1 MANQVKMSSPKKGK
15 GHIRHTTAITI
26 TTNNG
31 VMSNAMIKFLCYQS
45 LKVSNANN
53 SSNIQ
58 MAQKK
63 ITSPKVE
70 TSNSTTTMSNT
81 HKIPVVHLQNKS
93 LEASNKNYSRDSQ
106 KASRIES
113 KALLERT
120 KCVTDTISNKCIV
133 NNTVVSGN
141 SFRTTTVAMNENN
154 KTMVHNI
161 GDKVGSYVC
170 QMCNKSFKNARSL
183 NKHKKRHKLTEN
195 EVQPDVI
202 RPHVCNICGL
212 AFKKGATLT
221 VHYRIHTGQKPF
233 ACNVCSD
240 TFTCSANRTVHM
252 RTHTGYRPY
261 VCKFCGFAFNQ
272 SHVLTEHV
280 RLHTGERPYE
290 CGLCELAF
298 VSSGLLRKH
307 TIRKHN
313 KHA

>member
-1 MANQVKMSSPKKGK
+1 MSLPKKGK
-15 GHIRHTTAITI
+15 GRKRYTTATI
-26 TTNNG
+26 TTNNK
-31 VMSNAMIKFLCYQS
+31 VMSNAMIKLLCYQS
-45 LKVSNANN
+45 SKVSNAKN

-63 ITSPKVE
+63 ITSPKAE
-70 TSNSTTTMSNT
+70 TSNLTTTMSNT
-81 HKIPVVHLQNKS
+81 RKTAVVHLQNQS
-93 LEASNKNYSRDSQ
+93 LEASNTNYSRDSQ

-113 KALLERT
+113 KALLERK
-120 KCVTDTISNKCIV
+120 KCVTNTIGNKFTV

-141 SFRTTTVAMNENN
+141 FFRITTAAMNENN
-154 KTMVHNI
+154 KTMVHSI

-170 QMCNKSFKNARSL
+170 QMCNKPFKNASSL
-183 NKHKKRHKLTEN
+183 NEHNKRHKLTEN
-195 EVQPDVI
+195 EVQPVSDVI

-212 AFKKGATLT
+212 AFRKMSTLT

-233 ACNVCSD
+233 ACNVCGD